1 MFVLLVSK
9 DNHLWRFLLDLLK
22 DNNCNPEHIRWENR
36 AEGIFTIVNS
46 AHVAG
51 LWGKKKKNDKM
62 NYEKMSRAIRF
73 GFIYGDSN
81 NLFLL
86 PKIAAENRLFIFIE
100 GA

>member
-1 MFVLLVSK
+1 MLIILVSK

-22 DNNCNPEHIRWENR
+22 DHNCNPEHIRWENR

-46 AHVAG
+46 AYVAE

-73 GFIYGDSN
+73 VFH
-81 NLFLL
+81 LW
-86 PKIAAENRLFIFIE
+86 
-100 GA
+100 